1 MQPVGEAIG
10 KTCHYLPPAVDVLRF
25 APARNAAPRSVDVF
39 SVGRRME
46 GVHSA
51 LLDMA
56 VSDGLFYLHDTI
68 SNAANTSALN
78 YREHRQQM
86 ANVAKR
92 SRFFTVAPAYF
103 TDPGKTG
110 GQVEIGPRFYE
121 GAAAGAV
128 LLGEPVDCE
137 AYRQFFDWPDATVAV
152 KRD

>member
-1 MQPVGEAIG
+1 MSLATNQIVGQSQSVQPASEAIG
-10 KTCHYLPPAVDVLRF
+10 KTCHYLPAAVDVLRF

-46 GVHSA
+46 GVHAA

-86 ANVAKR
+86 ASVAKR

-103 TDPGKTG
+103 TDPAGNRF
-110 GQVEIGPRFYE
+110 EIYHRPPPP
-121 GAAAGAV
+121 A
-128 LLGEPVDCE
+128 
-137 AYRQFFDWPDATVAV
+137 
-152 KRD
+152 